1 MKRVAIGLSIL
12 AVILVVGV
20 LILYSSL
27 GAIITKAV
35 NSEGPEIILAKVHLD
50 ETVID
55 ATSGKGS
62 LHGLFIGNPE
72 GFETE
77 SAFKMDKIEI
87 VVDPGSIT
95 SGTIVINKIDIQ
107 APEVTYELGGGGSNV
122 DAIQKNVDAYVKKTI
137 GASESKE
144 KSEANEGGTKMVID
158 HLYVKDG
165 KVNISASLLGGKS
178 MTVPLP
184 DIHLKDIGKEKKGAA
199 PAEVA
204 KSVIGALNKAIIK
217 AVAPLNLDKVGEV
230 AGKAVEGAKDVVSGT
245 TKKVGDTL
253 KKGTEGVTDSVKGL
267 FGK

>member
-1 MKRVAIGLSIL
+1 MKRVAIGITALT
-12 AVILVVGV
+12 VILIVGV
-20 LILYSSL
+20 IVIYSSL

-35 NSEGPEIILAKVHLD
+35 NSEGPEIIQAKVHLD

-62 LHGLFIGNPE
+62 LHGLFIGNPK

-87 VVDPGSIT
+87 IIDPGSLT
-95 SGTIVINKIDIQ
+95 SNTVVINKIDIQ

-137 GASESKE
+137 GVSETKE
-144 KSEANEGGTKMVID
+144 KKPAKEEGGTKMVID
-158 HLYVKDG
+158 HVYVKGG
-165 KVNISASLLGGKS
+165 KVNISAILLGGKS

-184 DIHLKDIGKEKKGAA
+184 DIHLKDIGKEKKGAT
-199 PAEVA
+199 PGEVV
-204 KSVIGALNKAIIK
+204 KSIIGALNKAIVK

-230 AGKAVEGAKDVVSGT
+230 AGKAVEGTKDAVEEAAK
-245 TKKVGDTL
+245 
-253 KKGTEGVTDSVKGL
+253 GVTDSVKGL

>member
-1 MKRVAIGLSIL
+1 MKRIGIGLVALI
-12 AVILVVGV
+12 AILVVGV

-35 NSEGPEIILAKVHLD
+35 NTEGPEIIQADVKLD

-87 VVDPGSIT
+87 TVDPGSIT
-95 SGTIVINKIDIQ
+95 SDTIVINEINIQ
-107 APEVTYELGGGGSNV
+107 APEITYEVGENGSNI
-122 DAIQKNVDAYVKKTI
+122 DAIQRNVNAYVKKHI

-144 KSEANEGGTKMVID
+144 KNSEKENETQLIIEHFYVTGGTINV
-158 HLYVKDG
+158 
-165 KVNISASLLGGKS
+165 SATLPGGQTA
-178 MTVPLP
+178 TVPLP
-184 DIHLKDIGKEKKGAA
+184 DIHLRDIGKQQNGATPGEVTQA
-199 PAEVA
+199 IVDALKIAILKAVISLDLKNIANSAAKVIEDTAEVVQDA
-204 KSVIGALNKAIIK
+204 M
-217 AVAPLNLDKVGEV
+217 GEM
-230 AGKAVEGAKDVVSGT
+230 GQGIEE
-245 TKKVGDTL
+245 TL
-253 KKGTEGVTDSVKGL
+253 QKGTEGVSDI